1 MRYPPPYHPVPRA
14 INLWDKQFL
23 LGLVF
28 TSLFTLILRPLFYVT
43 WLPRFGLGRYFR
55 CIICVYVERNTTL
68 VKVKIINF
76 SCSQEQIEHPI
87 PILHVGAVVFLGLM
101 NSDPKIHFRQYRANG
116 RAECFPGRQPRAKER
131 KKEIINNRLCIES
144 YVND

>member
-1 MRYPPPYHPVPRA
+1 M
-14 INLWDKQFL
+14 DKQFL

-28 TSLFTLILRPLFYVT
+28 TSLFTLILRPLFCDMVYPL
-43 WLPRFGLGRYFR
+43 WPSRYFR

-116 RAECFPGRQPRAKER
+116 RAVCFPGRQPRAKER